1 MLQRRLISG
10 ANNANEAD
18 PDTEAGGESM
28 NLDMQLSERGD
39 GGLIVTTAGQSATP
53 ESPTDLHRVNRQL
66 AQDEENILRHRDPAD
81 PGYSDYDHDYHDREP
96 EL

>member
-28 NLDMQLSERGD
+28 NLDMDLSERGD

-66 AQDEENILRHRDPAD
+66 AQDEENILRHRDADD
-81 PGYSDYDHDYHDREP
+81 PGYDENDQHYYDREHDI
-96 EL
+96 

>member
-28 NLDMQLSERGD
+28 NLDMHLSERGD

-66 AQDEENILRHRDPAD
+66 AQDEENILRHRDPDD